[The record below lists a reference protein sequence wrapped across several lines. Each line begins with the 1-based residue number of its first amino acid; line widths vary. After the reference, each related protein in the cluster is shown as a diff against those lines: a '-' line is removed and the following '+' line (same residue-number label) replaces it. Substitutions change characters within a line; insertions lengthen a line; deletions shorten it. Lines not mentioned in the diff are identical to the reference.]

1 MQDGERVASLQKN
14 KNMEPIRL
22 RRSIFFDSCSQSI
35 HVRPNISR
43 QHVTNNPYPGYV
55 LCLFPTNVFFSN
67 NIEVRSESTNNDNV
81 DLSNNKMQQE
91 QGSIVELPHPNGGG
105 GGTHR
110 RPQLR
115 RRFSREEDG
124 MSSEDVLDYLERRG
138 SSLSEL
144 EIVAETISD
153 EDVAEME
160 RLLKHHHRAIH
171 LTHIELPNNGL
182 TAAAGGPLANIIQAQ
197 HETLTVLSLAHNPLT
212 SAGLAPLVDA
222 LSSESS
228 QSPSLLRE
236 LNLSD
241 TKLGSK
247 GAAVVASILRTNT
260 SLRTLNL
267 SKNDL
272 GTKGIRVLAS
282 AIGSH
287 GMLKHLDLSYNN
299 MKPRGATVLAQALQE
314 SFSSQNNNHNR
325 RRPSN
330 CTDELN
336 YDGDETPGLRSVVLT
351 CNRIGPQ
358 GIQALCDVLKFDR
371 TIESLSVGKNEASPE
386 GGAFLAYLLK
396 SNYTL
401 RSLDVHDNQIGPD
414 AASLLVEQLVEDNQT
429 LERID
434 LSYNNIGQQG
444 TSDLAETLMKNES
457 LSECVLDGNQIDD
470 EGVIYLVRALDYNH
484 TLRSISLRHNQIQND
499 GAFAISNALGKSSS
513 QIHINCDDNP
523 IGSEGRSSLAHSS
536 QLYRNRKNWLD
547 SLLKGISRGDVS
559 TIDIRGRNVA
569 DEEIILLSHALEKR
583 WSPNSEVVSRTSTLT
598 STSSCSS
605 MMSSALSL
613 GSIADRHEYP
623 IRMFHIDGAN
633 LTSRSLIPLI
643 QATVPS
649 SAKVLRLYFHNCP
662 MNDPNIIEAL
672 SRCISLSTILE
683 VFVMA
688 NCDLREDGAFVLSK
702 GLRHNMT
709 LRRLNLDH
717 NDIGD
722 RGMTALIEAIR
733 KHPTLK
739 SLSVAGNDIT
749 DACMVMSEGLMGLK
763 ELNLDDCKITDR
775 GALQFLM
782 GSSSTHDSDH
792 DMNRCKLELVS
803 LRRNNLTK
811 RGGETIKAFLG
822 DKATVSY

>member
-1 MQDGERVASLQKN
+1 
-14 KNMEPIRL
+14 
-22 RRSIFFDSCSQSI
+22 
-35 HVRPNISR
+35 
-43 QHVTNNPYPGYV
+43 
-55 LCLFPTNVFFSN
+55 
-67 NIEVRSESTNNDNV
+67 
-81 DLSNNKMQQE
+81 MQQ
-91 QGSIVELPHPNGGG
+91 QHGSIVGPPHPNEGG
-105 GGTHR
+105 GGTPR

-124 MSSEDVLDYLERRG
+124 MGPEEVFDFLERRG

-144 EIVAETISD
+144 EIVAETIRD

-160 RLLKHHHRAIH
+160 RILKHHHCAIH

-212 SAGLAPLVDA
+212 SAGLEPLVDA

-247 GAAVVASILRTNT
+247 GATVVASILRTNT

-272 GTKGIRVLAS
+272 GPKGIQRLAP

-287 GMLKHLDLSYNN
+287 VKLKHIDLSYNN
-299 MKPRGATVLAQALQE
+299 MKLRGATLLAQALQE
-314 SFSSQNNNHNR
+314 SSSSQNNNHDR
-325 RRPSN
+325 RRHSN
-330 CTDELN
+330 CIDERD
-336 YDGDETPGLRSVVLT
+336 YDDDETPGLKSVVLT

-444 TSDLAETLMKNES
+444 TRDLAETLMKNES

-470 EGVIYLVRALDYNH
+470 EGAISLVQALDYNQ

-513 QIHINCDDNP
+513 QIHINYDDNP

-536 QLYRNRKNWLD
+536 QLNRNRKHWLD
-547 SLLKGISRGDVS
+547 SLLKGICKGHVS

-583 WSPNSEVVSRTSTLT
+583 WSPNREVPRTSTLS

-605 MMSSALSL
+605 MMNSGLSL

-623 IRMFHIDGAN
+623 IRMVHIDGEN

-649 SAKVLRLYFHNCP
+649 SAKVLRLYLHNCL
-662 MNDPNIIEAL
+662 MNDPSLIEAL
-672 SRCISLSTILE
+672 SRCISLSTTLE

-702 GLRHNMT
+702 GLRQNMT

-722 RGMTALIEAIR
+722 RGMTALIDAIR

-739 SLSVAGNDIT
+739 SLSVAGNGIT

-782 GSSSTHDSDH
+782 GSCNTYDSDSNKNKC
-792 DMNRCKLELVS
+792 MLELVS
-803 LRRNNLTK
+803 LRRNSLTK
-811 RGGETIKAFLG
+811 SGGETIKAFLG
-822 DKATVSY
+822 DKATVNY